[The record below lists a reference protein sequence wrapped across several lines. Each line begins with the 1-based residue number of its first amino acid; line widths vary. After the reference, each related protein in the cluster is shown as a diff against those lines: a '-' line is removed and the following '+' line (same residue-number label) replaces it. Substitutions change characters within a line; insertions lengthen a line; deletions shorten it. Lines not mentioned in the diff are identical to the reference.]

1 MERLRAP
8 LQAIARQFRRPEAA
22 RGDGGGAPA
31 DDSVRH
37 VRGQMAAALIALSAK
52 MAKADGVVTREEVTA
67 FREIFRAPGAASR
80 HAGRLF
86 DLARRTTRGYEAY
99 ARRVAR
105 RWRANPAL
113 LEDVLDGLFHIAR
126 ADGAI
131 TEEEC
136 AYLQTVAEIFG
147 FSEREF
153 RRIRASHGAL
163 DAADPYL
170 ILGVDPDISDAD
182 LRRAWRRMAAQNH
195 PDALVARGAP
205 PELRR
210 LAEEKMAAINAAY
223 QEILSQ
229 RGLDQSPPGD

>member
-1 MERLRAP
+1 MDALRS
-8 LQAIARQFRRPEAA
+8 LVRQFLRPPVRA
-22 RGDGGGAPA
+22 RHAESGARPPE
-31 DDSVRH
+31 SVRL

-52 MAKADGVVTREEVTA
+52 MAKADGRVTDEEIIA
-67 FREIFRAPGAASR
+67 FRNIFQAPGPAAR

-86 DLARRTTRGYEAY
+86 DLARATTRGFESY
-99 ARRVAR
+99 AHRVAR
-105 RWRANPAL
+105 RWRAYPAL

-131 TEEEC
+131 TEAEC
-136 AYLQTVAEIFG
+136 EYLRRVSEIFG
-147 FSEREF
+147 FSDREF

-163 DAADPYL
+163 DSADPYL

-182 LRRAWRRMAAQNH
+182 LHHAWRRMAAQNH
-195 PDALVARGAP
+195 PDALISRGAP

-223 QEILSQ
+223 QEILKD
-229 RGLDQSPPGD
+229 RGLGVRES

>member
-1 MERLRAP
+1 MDALRA
-8 LQAIARQFRRPEAA
+8 LVRQFLRPPQRERAPES
-22 RGDGGGAPA
+22 GATPPE
-31 DDSVRH
+31 SVRL

-52 MAKADGVVTREEVTA
+52 MARADGAVTPEEIVA
-67 FREIFRAPGAASR
+67 FRDIFRSDGPAAR
-80 HAGRLF
+80 HAARLF

-99 ARRVAR
+99 AHRVAR
-105 RWRANPAL
+105 RWRAYPAL
-113 LEDVLDGLFHIAR
+113 LEDVLDGLFYIAR

-136 AYLQTVAEIFG
+136 AYLHRVAEIFG

-170 ILGVDPDISDAD
+170 ILGVDADISDTD
-182 LRRAWRRMAAQNH
+182 LHRAWRRMAAQNH
-195 PDALVARGAP
+195 PDALIARGAP

-223 QEILSQ
+223 QEILEE
-229 RGLDQSPPGD
+229 RGLRRSADEQR

>member
-1 MERLRAP
+1 MDALRSLVRQFLRAP
-8 LQAIARQFRRPEAA
+8 AGKRRPNSGA
-22 RGDGGGAPA
+22 RPPE
-31 DDSVRH
+31 SVRL

-52 MAKADGVVTREEVTA
+52 MARADGAVTPEEVVA
-67 FREIFRAPGAASR
+67 FRDIFRSEGPAAR

-86 DLARRTTRGYEAY
+86 DLARRTTRGFEAY
-99 ARRVAR
+99 AHRVAR
-105 RWRANPAL
+105 RWRAYPAL

-131 TEEEC
+131 TEAEC
-136 AYLQTVAEIFG
+136 EYLRRVSEIFG

-163 DAADPYL
+163 DSADPYL

-182 LRRAWRRMAAQNH
+182 LHRAWRRMAAQNH
-195 PDALVARGAP
+195 PDALISRGAP

-223 QEILSQ
+223 QEILKD
-229 RGLDQSPPGD
+229 RGLGLRDG

>member
-1 MERLRAP
+1 MAALVDIIGRLFRPAAP
-8 LQAIARQFRRPEAA
+8 GGEAGPGESPA
-22 RGDGGGAPA
+22 PAGGAPR
-31 DDSVRH
+31 VL
-37 VRGQMAAALIALSAK
+37 RGQIAAALIALSAK
-52 MAKADGVVTREEVTA
+52 MAKADGVVTPEEVVA
-67 FREIFRAPGAASR
+67 FREVFRGPSRAAR

-86 DLARRTTRGYEAY
+86 DLARGTTRGFEAY

-113 LEDVLDGLFHIAR
+113 LEDVLDGLFHIAK

-131 TEEEC
+131 TADE
-136 AYLQTVAEIFG
+136 AVYLERVAEIFG

-163 DAADPYL
+163 EAADPYL

-182 LRRAWRRMAAQNH
+182 LRVAWRRMAAQNH

-223 QEILSQ
+223 QVILQ
-229 RGLDQSPPGD
+229 ERGLARPAGD